1 MKKRDD
7 TLDSMVTTEELE
19 HIAHLARL
27 EYTPE
32 ALEALRGDFENIFG
46 YINQLNEV
54 EGSAE
59 RQTAASSMVKNVMR
73 EDKITTETGEY
84 TEALLDAAPKRNG
97 DFIEVKKIIGG
108 SQ

>member
-1 MKKRDD
+1 MI
-7 TLDSMVTTEELE
+7 TTEELQ

-46 YINQLNEV
+46 YIDQLNEV
-54 EGSAE
+54 QAVEGRQSAE
-59 RQTAASSMVKNVMR
+59 ASSVKNVLR
-73 EDKITTETGEY
+73 DDETTIKNGEY
-84 TEALLDAAPKRNG
+84 TEALLDAAPKRRGN
-97 DFIEVKKIIGG
+97 FVEVKKIIGG

>member
-1 MKKRDD
+1 MITD
-7 TLDSMVTTEELE
+7 EELT

-32 ALEALRGDFENIFG
+32 ELAKLKGDFEGILG

-54 EGSAE
+54 EGTDE
-59 RQTAASSMVKNVMR
+59 RQSATATMVTNALR
-73 EDKITTETGEY
+73 EDDVSVENGRY
-84 TEALLDAAPKRNG
+84 TEALLEAAPKRNG
-97 DFIEVKKIIGG
+97 DFVEVKKIIGG